1 MRKLLKPALF
11 LACLWPLGWLVY
23 NMFFGDLGANPVET
37 ITNTTGIWTLR
48 FLAITIAI
56 TPIRWLTKWNPI
68 ITFRRMIGLFAFFYG
83 TVHFLIYFVLDRS
96 LMFDGLWE
104 DIVERPYITVG
115 FTAFVLMIPLAL
127 TSTQA
132 SIRRLGGK
140 RWNLLHKLVYVSAA
154 LGVVHYWW
162 KVKLD
167 VTDPMVYA
175 AIVAA
180 LLGVRVVRWFS
191 RRQAVATTR
200 TATVRS

>member
-1 MRKLLKPALF
+1 
-11 LACLWPLGWLVY
+11 
-23 NMFFGDLGANPVET
+23 
-37 ITNTTGIWTLR
+37 
-48 FLAITIAI
+48 
-56 TPIRWLTKWNPI
+56 
-68 ITFRRMIGLFAFFYG
+68 
-83 TVHFLIYFVLDRS
+83 
-96 LMFDGLWE
+96 
-104 DIVERPYITVG
+104 
-115 FTAFVLMIPLAL
+115 MIPLAL